1 MKIMRPK
8 IKFYLLIG
16 LFQIFLV
23 IIVLSSVNG
32 LVIFV
37 AAQGPSTV
45 TDPAAISVFAISA
58 AIAVAA
64 GVLAS
69 AIALKTVGTAA
80 ISAFAEREET
90 YAKAFIIV
98 ALCEALSIYGLI
110 IAVLLWTKIP

>member
-1 MKIMRPK
+1 MRPK
-8 IKFYLLIG
+8 TKFYLLMG

-32 LVIFV
+32 LIIFV
-37 AAQGPSTV
+37 AAQGSSTV
-45 TDPAAISVFAISA
+45 TNPATISAFAFSA

-69 AIALKTVGTAA
+69 SFALKTVGTAA
-80 ISAFAEREET
+80 ISALAEREET

>member
-1 MKIMRPK
+1 MRPK
-8 IKFYLLIG
+8 TKFYLLIG

-32 LVIFV
+32 LVIFA
-37 AAQGPSTV
+37 AAQGASTV
-45 TDPAAISVFAISA
+45 TNPTTIAVFALSA

-64 GVLAS
+64 GVIAS
-69 AIALKTVGTAA
+69 AFALKTVGTAA
-80 ISAFAEREET
+80 ISALAEREET
-90 YAKAFIIV
+90 YTKAFIIV